1 MKKII
6 ALLLVLVTL
15 VACFAACGADA
26 ELEGKW
32 ENEKTG
38 RFLEFADGK
47 CTETVDGT
55 TLVYD
60 YDTETEEDYGILTLS
75 VNGVDVLTYQYK
87 IENGVLMLVDNGIKT
102 SYKRV

>member
-1 MKKII
+1 MKKTV

-15 VACFAACGADA
+15 AACFAACGADA

-32 ENEKTG
+32 KNEITG
-38 RFLEFADGK
+38 RVLEFVDGK
-47 CTETVDGT
+47 CIETFEGI
-55 TLVYD
+55 TLEYE
-60 YDTETEEDYGILTLS
+60 YDTDSEEDYGILELS
-75 VNGVDVLTYQYK
+75 KNGVDLFTYQYK